1 MKHIL
6 LTVFS
11 LVAASLF
18 AKEMPFKE
26 IVVAL
31 DNYNP
36 QIQIARAKI
45 ESNQISMRTERNLDD
60 PSVEYLLMSPG
71 NANDMELVV
80 SQEFAFPTKYA
91 RMKKAEKLAYK
102 RDSLEYELT
111 RKEVIASAYEICAEI
126 IYLNQI
132 LEMDSI
138 RYEMSR
144 VNYEKLKRGM
154 EEGKYNI
161 LEVNEGQIGMITAFS
176 NYSETRRSLSENTL
190 QLNALA
196 GNNTTLKINDREYPQ
211 NLKDCSRK
219 SLEISAFASH

>member
-1 MKHIL
+1 MRSFFV
-6 LTVFS
+6 TVFS
-11 LVAASLF
+11 FVVASLF

-45 ESNQISMRTERNLDD
+45 ESNQYSMRTERNLED
-60 PSVEYLLMSPG
+60 PSVEYLLLSPG
-71 NANDMELVV
+71 SANDMELVV

-138 RYEMSR
+138 R
-144 VNYEKLKRGM
+144 
-154 EEGKYNI
+154 
-161 LEVNEGQIGMITAFS
+161 
-176 NYSETRRSLSENTL
+176 
-190 QLNALA
+190 
-196 GNNTTLKINDREYPQ
+196 
-211 NLKDCSRK
+211 
-219 SLEISAFASH
+219 